1 MEWRVQLFKL
11 NYDEREIQAVTETL
25 RSGWITM
32 GQRTLD
38 FEAAFAKE
46 LGEGAQCLAV
56 ANGTAALHMAVLA
69 LGVGPGDQ
77 VIVPALTFIADINVV
92 AMAGGV
98 PVLADVTSL
107 GDWAMSPGDIE
118 RKITPRTKAILI
130 VHYAGYACDMEAITA
145 ICKRHSLPLIEDCA
159 HAVGGTYKGRKL
171 GTFGSVAAWS
181 FFTNKNLS
189 VGEGGMV
196 VTRDIALYQKC
207 KNLRSHGM
215 TVASFDRM
223 QGRAST
229 YDVVEPGLNYR
240 IDEMRAA
247 LGLVQLGKLGDSNK
261 RRYALTAR
269 YFARLDK
276 MPRLS
281 IPFRHFDRGTP
292 TWHIMPV
299 LLDAGVDRQRVIDG
313 LRDKGVQSS
322 VHYPAIQEFTAYR
335 DCLGEVPL
343 AREINRRELTLPLY
357 PTMTDAEVDWVCD
370 ALGSVIT
377 ELGERDE
384 RDSLSPNEPN

>member
-1 MEWRVQLFKL
+1 MDWKVQLFKL

-56 ANGTAALHMAVLA
+56 SNGTAALHMAVLA
-69 LGVGPGDQ
+69 LGVGPGDE

-92 AMAGGV
+92 RMAGGV

-107 GDWAMSPGDIE
+107 GDWAMSPADIE
-118 RKITPRTKAILI
+118 RKITPRTKAVLI
-130 VHYAGYACDMEAITA
+130 VHYAGYACDMDAILA
-145 ICKRHSLPLIEDCA
+145 VCRRHNLPLIEDCA
-159 HAVGGTYKGRKL
+159 HAPGGEYRGRKL
-171 GTFGSVAAWS
+171 GTFGEVSAWS

-196 VTRDIALYQKC
+196 VTRDAALFQKC

-223 QGRAST
+223 KGRAAT

-247 LGLVQLGKLGDSNK
+247 LGLVQLGRLGESN
-261 RRYALTAR
+261 RRRHALTAR
-269 YFARLDK
+269 YFERLDK
-276 MPRLS
+276 LPRLS
-281 IPFRHFDRGTP
+281 VPFRHFDRGTP
-292 TWHIMPV
+292 TWHIMPI
-299 LLDAGVDRQRVIDG
+299 LLDVGVDRQKVIDG
-313 LRDKGVQSS
+313 LRDAGVQSS

-343 AREINRRELTLPLY
+343 AREISRRELTLPLY
-357 PTMTDAEVDWVCD
+357 PTMTDAEVDCVCD
-370 ALGSVIT
+370 ALSFVIT
-377 ELGERDE
+377 ELGE
-384 RDSLSPNEPN
+384 

>member
-1 MEWRVQLFKL
+1 MSQSSPEWKVQLFKL

-38 FEAAFAKE
+38 FEAAFARE

-56 ANGTAALHMAVLA
+56 SNGTAALHMAVLA
-69 LGVGPGDQ
+69 LGIKPGDE

-92 AMAGGV
+92 SMASGV

-107 GDWAMSPGDIE
+107 GDWAMDPGDIE

-130 VHYAGYACDMEAITA
+130 VHYAGYACDMDAISA
-145 ICKRHSLPLIEDCA
+145 VCRRHNLPLIEDCA
-159 HAVGGTYKGRKL
+159 HAPGGEYRGRKL
-171 GTFGSVAAWS
+171 GTFGEVSAWS

-196 VTRDIALYQKC
+196 ATRDGAFFQKC

-223 QGRAST
+223 KGRAAT
-229 YDVVEPGLNYR
+229 YDVIEAGLNYR
-240 IDEMRAA
+240 LDEMRSA
-247 LGLVQLGKLGDSNK
+247 LGLVQLGKLGDSN
-261 RRYALTAR
+261 RRRQALTAR

-281 IPFRHFDRGTP
+281 IPFRHFGRGTP
-292 TWHIMPV
+292 TWHIMPI
-299 LLDAGVDRQRVIDG
+299 LLDEGVDRQKVIDG
-313 LRDKGVQSS
+313 LRDAGVQSS

-343 AREINRRELTLPLY
+343 AREISRRELTLPLY
-357 PTMTDAEVDWVCD
+357 PTLMDAEVDLVCD
-370 ALGSVIT
+370 TLEEVLG
-377 ELGERDE
+377 L
-384 RDSLSPNEPN
+384 

>member
-1 MEWRVQLFKL
+1 MDWKVQLFKL
-11 NYDEREIQAVTETL
+11 NFDEREIEAVAETL

-38 FEAAFAKE
+38 FEANFAQE

-56 ANGTAALHMAVLA
+56 SNGTAALHIAVLA
-69 LGVGPGDQ
+69 LGIKPGDE

-92 AMAGGV
+92 SMAGAV

-107 GDWAMSPGDIE
+107 SDWAMSPSDIE
-118 RKITPRTKAILI
+118 RNITPRTKAILI
-130 VHYAGYACDMEAITA
+130 VHYAGYACDMDAILD
-145 ICKRHSLPLIEDCA
+145 ICRRHNLPLIEDCA
-159 HAVGGTYKGRKL
+159 HAPGGSYKGRKL
-171 GTFGSVAAWS
+171 GTFGEVSAWS

-196 VTRDIALYQKC
+196 VTRDTVLFQKC

-223 QGRAST
+223 AGRAST
-229 YDVVEPGLNYR
+229 YDVIEPGLNYR
-240 IDEMRAA
+240 LDEMRAA

-261 RRYALTAR
+261 SRHELTAR

-276 MPRLS
+276 TPRLS
-281 IPFRHFDRGTP
+281 VPFRYFDRGTP
-292 TWHIMPV
+292 TWHIMPI
-299 LLDAGVDRQRVIDG
+299 LLDVGVDRQKVIDG
-313 LRDKGVQSS
+313 LKDAGVQSS

-335 DCLGEVPL
+335 DCRGVVPL
-343 AREINRRELTLPLY
+343 AREISARELTLPLY
-357 PTMTDAEVDWVCD
+357 PTMTEAQVDYVCD
-370 ALGSVIT
+370 ALEKVLNQQPS
-377 ELGERDE
+377 
-384 RDSLSPNEPN
+384 

>member
-1 MEWRVQLFKL
+1 MDWKVQLFKL
-11 NYDEREIQAVTETL
+11 NYDEREIQAVADTL

-38 FEAAFAKE
+38 FESAFARE

-56 ANGTAALHMAVLA
+56 SNGTAALHIAVLA
-69 LGVGPGDQ
+69 LGIGPGDE
-77 VIVPALTFIADINVV
+77 VIVPGLTFIADINVV
-92 AMAGGV
+92 RMAGGV

-107 GDWAMSPGDIE
+107 GDWAMDPADIE
-118 RKITPRTKAILI
+118 RKITPRTKAVLI

-145 ICKRHSLPLIEDCA
+145 ICKRHGLPLIEDCA
-159 HAVGGTYKGRKL
+159 HAPGGDYCGRKL
-171 GTFGSVAAWS
+171 GTFGEVSAWS

-196 VTRDIALYQKC
+196 VTRDSALVQKC

-223 QGRAST
+223 AGRANT

-240 IDEMRAA
+240 LDEMRAA
-247 LGLVQLGKLGDSNK
+247 LGLVQLGKLGEANLSRK
-261 RRYALTAR
+261 RLTER

-276 MPRLS
+276 IPKLS
-281 IPFRHFDRGTP
+281 VPFRYFDRGTP
-292 TWHIMPV
+292 TWHILPI
-299 LLDAGVDRQRVIDG
+299 LLDEGVDRQAVIDG
-313 LRDKGVQSS
+313 LKQAGVQSS
-322 VHYPAIQEFTAYR
+322 IHYPAIQEFTAYR
-335 DCLGEVPL
+335 DCLGDVPL
-343 AREINRRELTLPLY
+343 AREISQRELTLPLY

-370 ALGSVIT
+370 ALGEV
-377 ELGERDE
+377 LGQ
-384 RDSLSPNEPN
+384 

>member
-1 MEWRVQLFKL
+1 MDWKVQLFKL
-11 NYDEREIQAVTETL
+11 NYDEREIQAVTDTL

-38 FEAAFAKE
+38 FEAAFGRE

-56 ANGTAALHMAVLA
+56 SNGTAALHMAVLA
-69 LGVGPGDQ
+69 LGIGTGDE

-92 AMAGGV
+92 RMAGGV
-98 PVLADVTSL
+98 PVLADVMSL
-107 GDWAMSPGDIE
+107 SDWAMDPADIE
-118 RKITPRTKAILI
+118 RKITPRTKAVLI
-130 VHYAGYACDMEAITA
+130 VHYAGYACDMDAIMA
-145 ICKRHSLPLIEDCA
+145 ICRRHNIHLIEDCA
-159 HAVGGTYKGRKL
+159 HAPGGDYKGRKL
-171 GTFGSVAAWS
+171 GTFGEVSAWS

-196 VTRDIALYQKC
+196 VTRDAALFQTC

-223 QGRAST
+223 KGRAAT

-247 LGLVQLGKLGDSNK
+247 LGLVQLAKLAEANAS
-261 RRYALTAR
+261 RRHLTDR
-269 YFARLDK
+269 YFSRLDK
-276 MPRLS
+276 QAGLTV
-281 IPFRHFDRGTP
+281 PFRHFDRGFP
-292 TWHIMPV
+292 TWHILPV
-299 LLDAGVDRQRVIDG
+299 LLNAGVDRQSVIDG
-313 LRDKGVQSS
+313 LKRAGVQSS
-322 VHYPAIQEFTAYR
+322 IHYPAIQEFTAYR

-343 AREINRRELTLPLY
+343 AREISKRELTVPLY
-357 PTMTDAEVDWVCD
+357 PTMTDADVDWVCD

-377 ELGERDE
+377 ELGE
-384 RDSLSPNEPN
+384 

>member
-1 MEWRVQLFKL
+1 MDWKVQLFKL

-38 FEAAFAKE
+38 FEAAFAQQ

-56 ANGTAALHMAVLA
+56 SNGTAALHIAVLA
-69 LGVGPGDQ
+69 LGIKPGDE

-92 AMAGGV
+92 RMAGGV

-107 GDWAMSPGDIE
+107 GDWAMDPADIE
-118 RKITPRTKAILI
+118 RKITPRTKAVLI
-130 VHYAGYACDMEAITA
+130 VHYAGYACDMDAIMA
-145 ICKRHSLPLIEDCA
+145 LCKRHGLPLIEDCA
-159 HAVGGTYKGRKL
+159 HAPGGDYKGRKL
-171 GTFGSVAAWS
+171 GTFGEVSAWS

-196 VTRDIALYQKC
+196 VTRDTALFQKC

-223 QGRAST
+223 AGRANT

-240 IDEMRAA
+240 LDEMRAA
-247 LGLVQLGKLGDSNK
+247 LGLVQLGKLGDSNN
-261 RRYALTAR
+261 RRHELTER

-276 MPRLS
+276 MFQLS
-281 IPFRHFDRGTP
+281 VPFRHFNRGTP
-292 TWHIMPV
+292 TWHIMPI
-299 LLDAGVDRQRVIDG
+299 LLNEGVDRQKVIDG
-313 LRDKGVQSS
+313 LKQAGVQSS
-322 VHYPAIQEFTAYR
+322 IHYPAIQEFTAYR
-335 DCLGEVPL
+335 DCLGDVPL
-343 AREINRRELTLPLY
+343 AREISTRELTLPLY
-357 PTMTDAEVDWVCD
+357 PTMTYAEVDCVCE
-370 ALGSVIT
+370 ALEKV
-377 ELGERDE
+377 LNQR
-384 RDSLSPNEPN
+384 L